1 MISVLTLLVGG
12 LAGQMLAPRVSKDAS
27 DQALVKQAREYLQKM
42 RETTDYGYAD
52 RAQKLVDQALR
63 RMPENYEALRVQN
76 EIDLFRHAFPKVV
89 ARARMLAA
97 ADGKDAGNWA
107 MLGDALMEMGEYGA
121 AEDAYQKMVNLQG
134 GLMSYNRIAWFRYVT
149 GDVEGALEMMQRAVR
164 NGRPGTEHT
173 AWVLMELG
181 HLYWRVGKW
190 NEAEQAYRASL
201 GTFGRMHGAWW
212 GLAQVAAARGKL
224 EEAVEC
230 AKKAQ
235 AMAPLVEYSGLLADL
250 YVAMGRK
257 ADAERQLE
265 LVDLQTKM
273 EAASGQKGNRAVAL
287 IYANH
292 GRRLE
297 EAVAVAEA
305 DLAVRKDVFTWDAYG
320 WALLKA
326 GRVDE
331 AEKASREAMKMGTA
345 DALIYFHGGKIAEAK
360 GEMERGVELVKK
372 AVGLNARFDV
382 LHAPRLGG
390 ETGKSE

>member
-1 MISVLTLLVGG
+1 MICLLWAV
-12 LAGQMLAPRVSKDAS
+12 AGSLLGQALMPRVSTDAA
-27 DQALVKQAREYLQKM
+27 DQAVVKQAREYLQKM

-89 ARARMLAA
+89 RRAGMLAA
-97 ADGKDAGNWA
+97 ADAKDAGNWA
-107 MLGDALMEMGEYGA
+107 MLGDALMEMGDYDA
-121 AEDAYQKMVNLQG
+121 AADAYQKMVNLQG

-149 GDVEGALEMMQRAVR
+149 GDVEGALEMMHRAVR

-190 NEAEQAYRASL
+190 DEAEQGYRASL
-201 GTFGRMHGAWW
+201 ATFGRMHGAWW
-212 GLAQVAAARGKL
+212 GLAQVAAARGRMH
-224 EEAVEC
+224 EAVEC

-250 YVAMGRK
+250 YVALGRS
-257 ADAERQLE
+257 ADAARELE
-265 LVDLQTKM
+265 LVDLQAKM

-292 GRRLE
+292 GRRLQ
-297 EAVAVAEA
+297 EAVEVAEA
-305 DLAVRKDVFTWDAYG
+305 DLAVRKDVFTWDAYA

-331 AEKASREAMKMGTA
+331 AEKASREAMRMGTP
-345 DALIYFHGGKIAEAK
+345 DALIYFHASKVAEAK
-360 GEMERGVELVKK
+360 GDGARAAEWMKK

-382 LHAPRLGG
+382 LHAPGVG
-390 ETGKSE
+390 TVG